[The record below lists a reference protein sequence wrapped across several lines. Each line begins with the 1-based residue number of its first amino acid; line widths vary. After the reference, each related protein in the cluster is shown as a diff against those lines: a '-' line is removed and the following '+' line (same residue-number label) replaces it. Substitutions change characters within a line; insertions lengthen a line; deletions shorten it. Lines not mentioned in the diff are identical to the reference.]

1 MNDLLFVERAQSL
14 LRDRGIETWV
24 FGGWGEELRGLIRP
38 REHADL
44 DLLYPSETWEEVDG
58 LTGLDWVPGKRRPWK
73 RAFVL
78 DGVLVEL
85 VLVERDAQG
94 AWFTGLGRRR
104 HVWPADTFAANGRLP
119 VASAAALTGY
129 RGSYRRAA

>member
-1 MNDLLFVERAQSL
+1 VNDLTFVLRAVDL
-14 LRDRGIETWV
+14 LWSQGVRTWIC
-24 FGGWGEELRGLIRP
+24 GGWAEELRGLSPVRQH
-38 REHADL
+38 EDL
-44 DLLYPSETWEEVDG
+44 DLLYPAPGWARVDR
-58 LTGLDWVPGKRRPWK
+58 LELDWVEGKRFPWK

-94 AWFTGLGRRR
+94 AWFTGLGRRQ

>member
-1 MNDLLFVERAQSL
+1 VNDLPFVLRAVDL
-14 LRDRGIETWV
+14 LWLQGVRTWIC
-24 FGGWGEELRGLIRP
+24 GGWAEELRGLAP
-38 REHADL
+38 VREHPDL
-44 DLLYPSETWEEVDG
+44 DLLYPARDWSRVDH
-58 LTGLDWVPGKRRPWK
+58 LDLEWVTGKRFPWK

-78 DGVLVEL
+78 DGIVVEL
-85 VLVERDAQG
+85 VLVERDEHG
-94 AWFTGLGRRR
+94 TWFTGASGRR

>member
-1 MNDLLFVERAQSL
+1 VNDLPFVLRAVDL
-14 LRDRGIETWV
+14 LWSKGVRTWIC
-24 FGGWGEELRGLIRP
+24 GGWADELRGLSPVRQH
-38 REHADL
+38 EDL
-44 DLLYPSETWEEVDG
+44 DLLYPAPGWSRVDR
-58 LTGLDWVPGKRRPWK
+58 LDLEWVEGKRFPWK

-78 DGVLVEL
+78 DDVLVEL
-85 VLVERDAQG
+85 VLVERDAEG

>member
-1 MNDLLFVERAQSL
+1 VNDLTFVLRAVDL
-14 LRDRGIETWV
+14 LWSQGVRTWIC
-24 FGGWGEELRGLIRP
+24 GGWAEELRGLSPVRQH
-38 REHADL
+38 EDL
-44 DLLYPSETWEEVDG
+44 DLLYPAPGWTRVDR
-58 LTGLDWVPGKRRPWK
+58 LELDWVEGKRFPWK

-104 HVWPADTFAANGRLP
+104 HIWPPDTFAANGRLP

>member
-1 MNDLLFVERAQSL
+1 MNDLPFVLRAVDL
-14 LRDRGIETWV
+14 LWSQGVRTWIC
-24 FGGWGEELRGLIRP
+24 GGWAEELRGLAPVRQH
-38 REHADL
+38 EDL
-44 DLLYPSETWEEVDG
+44 DLLYPAPSWARVDR
-58 LTGLDWVPGKRRPWK
+58 LELDWVAGMRFPWK

-85 VLVERDAQG
+85 VLVERDAHG

-104 HVWPADTFAANGRLP
+104 HVWPPDTFAANGRLP